1 MKANGNYSALNYIWS
16 FFGGRG
22 CFCFVCWE
30 FFDFFGLFVCFFGG
44 GRVEEVLDLVYDRK
58 LTTLHI
64 HKGISYFATCRIG

>member
-1 MKANGNYSALNYIWS
+1 MGGGGVSVLCVGNFLIFLVCLFG
-16 FFGGRG
+16 FF
-22 CFCFVCWE
+22 W
-30 FFDFFGLFVCFFGG
+30 G